1 MYITEINEPQKL
13 SSECSQYKL
22 MKMVTNIQI
31 NAINLLQNSNKKTMD
46 DREHAYKMQGVKFRF
61 MAYVLVKWIS
71 HGC

>member
-1 MYITEINEPQKL
+1 
-13 SSECSQYKL
+13 